1 MLINRD
7 ELKAQMIRKH
17 VTRDELS
24 KLLCV
29 SLRTLND
36 KIIGNRDFKESEICA
51 LISLFGNSIFFDL
64 QMSVFRTKK
73 GGKRSDN

>member
-24 KLLCV
+24 KRLCV

-36 KIIGNRDFKESEICA
+36 KIIGNRDFKESEICT
-51 LISLFGNSIFFDL
+51 LISLFGNSIFYDFHL
-64 QMSVFRTKK
+64 SVFRVKK
-73 GGKRSDN
+73 GGKE

>member
-17 VTRDELS
+17 ITRDELS
-24 KLLCV
+24 KRMSV

-36 KIIGNRDFKESEICA
+36 KIIGNRDFKESEICT
-51 LISLFGNSIFFDL
+51 LISLFGASIFFDYHV
-64 QMSVFRTKK
+64 SVFRTRK
-73 GGKRSDN
+73 GGKE

>member
-17 VTRDELS
+17 ITRDDLS
-24 KLLCV
+24 KRLNV

-36 KIIGNRDFKESEICA
+36 KIVGNRDFKESEVCI
-51 LISLFGNSIFFDL
+51 LISLFGNSIFFDFHL
-64 QMSVFRTKK
+64 SVFRTKK
-73 GGKRSDN
+73 GGK